1 MIEEREVQFGF
12 TGWHFEQPKQS
23 ARLACEA
30 EASHKRIS
38 MGIATDP
45 RRTFRCHDGAAF
57 SVTRRRCA
65 GNTAHRARLHP
76 AALLGGQ
83 HLGGRRRAAWL
94 SPHRARRHLPPAM
107 HGRREGQATGA
118 TAATYMDLLKT
129 DPSLEQRAIDQPVEP
144 ARLMT
149 EIGAPC
155 QLAAPAGT
163 RPTGCGPRAFRR
175 QTSIVAIANLC
186 LHAALRPHFRSCMGG
201 NTTAGRFCGRHDWI
215 TMIRYRRDARGGR
228 AGRRLAP
235 ESGFGR
241 FARDVIC
248 SRHAVTHA
256 ANADAG
262 NLALE
267 MIESPIPSRLHAIDS
282 RLDGGVQSLGALVPN
297 CPAPQSRA
305 RSWRNITRSSV
316 PNSRPP
322 RSVRIAISSPGIPP
336 ARSRPRLIN
345 VMILKC
351 HGISP

>member
-76 AALLGGQ
+76 AVLLGGQ

-155 QLAAPAGT
+155 QLAAPAET

-175 QTSIVAIANLC
+175 QTRDSGHRQSVSSRGTPTPFPQ
-186 LHAALRPHFRSCMGG
+186 LHGREHHRRAFLRAARLDHNDPVSARCTWRTGRTKTSPGERLWALR
-201 NTTAGRFCGRHDWI
+201 A
-215 TMIRYRRDARGGR
+215 RRDM
-228 AGRRLAP
+228 LP
-235 ESGFGR
+235 P
-241 FARDVIC
+241 C
-248 SRHAVTHA
+248 RHTC
-256 ANADAG
+256 G
-262 NLALE
+262 E
-267 MIESPIPSRLHAIDS
+267 CRC
-282 RLDGGVQSLGALVPN
+282 RQ
-297 CPAPQSRA
+297 
-305 RSWRNITRSSV
+305 
-316 PNSRPP
+316 P
-322 RSVRIAISSPGIPP
+322 RS
-336 ARSRPRLIN
+336 
-345 VMILKC
+345 
-351 HGISP
+351 